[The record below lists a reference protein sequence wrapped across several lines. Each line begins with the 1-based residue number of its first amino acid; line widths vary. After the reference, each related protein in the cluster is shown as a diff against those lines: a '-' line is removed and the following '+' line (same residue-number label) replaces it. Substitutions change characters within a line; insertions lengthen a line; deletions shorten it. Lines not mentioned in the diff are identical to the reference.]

1 MNNYTLILV
10 NEWYDYR
17 VAGIGVGHEDALI
30 QAREWGFI
38 ENELCNIEEYILSRK
53 AYFAFM
59 DQHIDCIYFVCNEK
73 SLSVYEYRDYRFFSD
88 GKNLVMEDEVEN
100 DFREIDSEIIDDYVD
115 VKVLP
120 KINNPYYYAIICGD
134 FEHNSEIFTAEEL
147 LKVIKPKM
155 IESWV
160 EDGSVVKLVTYLPC
174 LKVKEGVF

>member
-1 MNNYTLILV
+1 
-10 NEWYDYR
+10 
-17 VAGIGVGHEDALI
+17 
-30 QAREWGFI
+30 
-38 ENELCNIEEYILSRK
+38 
-53 AYFAFM
+53 
-59 DQHIDCIYFVCNEK
+59 
-73 SLSVYEYRDYRFFSD
+73 
-88 GKNLVMEDEVEN
+88 MEDEVEN

-147 LKVIKPKM
+147 LKVVKPKM